1 MDINETKAPFFSVIV
16 PTYNNE
22 ADLEKCI
29 RSILDQTYLNFELI
43 LVDDGSTDSTPE
55 ICDYFVKL
63 DYRVKAIHK
72 QNEGAA
78 AARNDG
84 LFRAAGKYIYYV
96 DADDWI
102 SKDLLQEAAYVLDVS
117 EAPDIFV
124 FGYSMIMEDGKS
136 VSFPWSLEP
145 GVYNKERLESEIY
158 PRMMN
163 TLGRA
168 TQMRLVSGSLCDK
181 IIEKQLLLPHRC
193 RDTRLYSQ
201 EDLVCVY
208 ECMYFAE
215 QVYFSSLNMY
225 FYNRFGKDSMHR
237 RYHADLFENGRAAA
251 EYLRTY
257 LGGRGNSSIDKQ
269 INKIEF
275 DGLVASIYQEIQFG
289 TSIHESACRLREKM
303 RDVETFL
310 VCPVSG
316 LSFSERCYIV
326 LLSFRL
332 LHFTLAIS
340 KLVIWM
346 AGIGKRWGLCHG

>member
-1 MDINETKAPFFSVIV
+1 MDINKTKTPFFSVIV

-29 RSILDQTYLNFELI
+29 RSILDQTYSDFELI
-43 LVDDGSTDSTPE
+43 LVDDGSTDSTPK
-55 ICDYFVKL
+55 ICDYFAKL
-63 DYRVKAIHK
+63 DYRVKVMHK
-72 QNEGAA
+72 RNEGAA

-145 GVYNKERLESEIY
+145 GLYNKERLESEIY

-163 TLGRA
+163 TLGRG

-181 IIEKQLLLPHRC
+181 IITKQLLLVHRC

-201 EDLVCVY
+201 EDLVCAY
-208 ECMYFAE
+208 ECIYFAE
-215 QVYFSSLNMY
+215 QVYFSPLNMY
-225 FYNRFGKDSMHR
+225 FYNRFSKGSMHR

-257 LGGRGNSSIDKQ
+257 LGGCGNSSIDKQ
-269 INKIEF
+269 INRIEF
-275 DGLVASIYQEIQFG
+275 DGLVSCIYQEIQLG
-289 TSIHESACRLREKM
+289 MSIHASACRLKEKM
-303 RDVETFL
+303 RDIETFL
-310 VCPVSG
+310 VCPLSG
-316 LSFSERCYIV
+316 LSFLEKCYII

-332 LHFTLAIS
+332 LNFTLIIS
-340 KLVIWM
+340 KLLIWM
-346 AGIGKRWGLCHG
+346 IGIGKKWRLCHD